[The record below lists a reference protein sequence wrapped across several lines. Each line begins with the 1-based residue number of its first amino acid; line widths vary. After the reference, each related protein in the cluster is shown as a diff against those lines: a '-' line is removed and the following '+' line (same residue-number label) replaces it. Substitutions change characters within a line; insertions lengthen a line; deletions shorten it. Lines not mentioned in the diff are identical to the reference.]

1 MLIVVTTTW
10 NSATLIETFL
20 RHYRALGVD
29 LVLVMDFDSTDGTDE
44 LLRSSEWA
52 GLVRTVPFPGLAGL
66 DSSNLMLDL
75 ARDWFGPD
83 TVCLFCDPDELLFLA
98 PESDVLSLLGEADVV
113 VLPRY
118 NMTGLRSVAAA
129 EPDSLSAL
137 QGLNLRVDGRCER
150 VPMEDMH
157 KERLVP
163 PWIYTAIPGKVLVRA
178 GGVLSIGDG
187 DHVAVVAPGGHV
199 GTPAPDAYLLH
210 FPMRSYA
217 EFEHK
222 VAMYAQDFAANPQLE
237 IGYGWQAKR
246 WIKVAAAG
254 RLHEEYLEQFV
265 SDDQLAALIEDG
277 TLVRDESVI
286 RHRWATTGLP

>member
-29 LVLVMDFDSTDGTDE
+29 QVLVMDFDSGDGTDE
-44 LLRSSEWA
+44 LLRSIEWA
-52 GLVRTVPFPGLAGL
+52 GFVRTVPFTGLAGL

-75 ARDWFGPD
+75 ARDWFGPN
-83 TVCLFCDPDELLFLA
+83 TVCLFCDPDELLSLA
-98 PESDVLSLLGEADVV
+98 AESDVPSLLGDADAV
-113 VLPRY
+113 VLPRH
-118 NMTGLRSVAAA
+118 NVTGLRSVAVA
-129 EPDSLSAL
+129 EADSLSAL
-137 QGLNLRVDGRCER
+137 QGLNLRIDVRCER

-178 GGVLSIGDG
+178 GGVLSIGAG
-187 DHVAVVAPGGHV
+187 DHVAVVAPGRHV
-199 GTPAPDAYLLH
+199 GTPARAAYLLH

-217 EFEHK
+217 EFEQK
-222 VAMYAQDFAANPQLE
+222 ITMYTEFIAANPELE
-237 IGYGWQAKR
+237 IGWGWQARR

-265 SDDQLAALIEDG
+265 SGDQLAELIGDG
-277 TLVRDESVI
+277 TLVRDESVG
-286 RHRWATTGLP
+286 RHRWATT